1 VAILFATHPKFRDH
15 DTGSGHPER
24 PSRLDAVLEGA
35 KWSGVAEDL
44 VRLDPRPAT
53 RVELERVH
61 PARYLDALERLCAG
75 GGGRIDADTSV
86 STGSWDAA
94 LLGAGAGLASIE
106 RLDAG
111 AATAAFCA
119 VRPPGH
125 HASAT
130 RAMGFCVVN
139 NIAVAAAALAD
150 RGEKVLIVDYDAHH
164 GNGTQDCFYDD
175 PRVMYVS
182 FHEYPLYPGTGAL
195 AETGAGAGVGTT
207 INFPFPAGTTGD
219 VYLAAVDEVLAP
231 AVARFG
237 PTWLLLSAGF
247 DAHRRDPLT
256 GLALTAGDFADLT
269 ARLLELVPAGRRLVF
284 LEGGYDLQ
292 ALADSTAACLGALA
306 GVVHHPERPTSGGP
320 GSHVIGAAQRVQ
332 SAALDADSKGGAS

>member
-1 VAILFATHPKFRDH
+1 
-15 DTGSGHPER
+15 
-24 PSRLDAVLEGA
+24 VLEGA
-35 KWSGVAEDL
+35 KWSGIAEDL
-44 VRLDPRPAT
+44 VHVDPRAAT
-53 RVELERVH
+53 RTELERVH

-86 STGSWDAA
+86 SIGSWDAA

-111 AATAAFCA
+111 EATAAFCA

-139 NIAVAAAALAD
+139 NVAVAAAALAD

-195 AETGAGAGVGTT
+195 SETGAGAGVGTT

-231 AVARFG
+231 AVERFA

-269 ARLLELVPAGRRLVF
+269 IRLLEVVPAGRRLVF

-332 SAALDADSKGGAS
+332 SAVRDADSKGGAS

>member
-1 VAILFATHPKFRDH
+1 M
-15 DTGSGHPER
+15 
-24 PSRLDAVLEGA
+24 LEGA

-44 VRLDPRPAT
+44 VYVDLRAAT
-53 RVELERVH
+53 RTELERVH

-86 STGSWDAA
+86 STGSWEAA

-106 RLDAG
+106 RLDGG

-139 NIAVAAAALAD
+139 NVAVAAAALAD

-195 AETGAGAGVGTT
+195 SETGAGAGVGTT

-231 AVARFG
+231 AVERFA

-269 ARLLELVPAGRRLVF
+269 IRLLEVVPAGRRLVF

-332 SAALDADSKGGAS
+332 SAVRDADSKGGAS

>member
-1 VAILFATHPKFRDH
+1 MCTL
-15 DTGSGHPER
+15 
-24 PSRLDAVLEGA
+24 LC
-35 KWSGVAEDL
+35 
-44 VRLDPRPAT
+44 
-53 RVELERVH
+53 
-61 PARYLDALERLCAG
+61 YLDALERLCAG
-75 GGGRIDADTSV
+75 GGGRIDADTCV
-86 STGSWDAA
+86 STGSWEAA

-106 RLDAG
+106 SLDAG

-130 RAMGFCVVN
+130 WAMGFCVVN

-195 AETGAGAGVGTT
+195 SETGAGAGVGTT

-219 VYLAAVDEVLAP
+219 VYLTAVDEVLAP
-231 AVARFG
+231 AVERFA

-256 GLALTAGDFADLT
+256 GLALD
-269 ARLLELVPAGRRLVF
+269 RRRLRRPHR
-284 LEGGYDLQ
+284 
-292 ALADSTAACLGALA
+292 TAARARALGPAP
-306 GVVHHPERPTSGGP
+306 GVPRG
-320 GSHVIGAAQRVQ
+320 R
-332 SAALDADSKGGAS
+332 L